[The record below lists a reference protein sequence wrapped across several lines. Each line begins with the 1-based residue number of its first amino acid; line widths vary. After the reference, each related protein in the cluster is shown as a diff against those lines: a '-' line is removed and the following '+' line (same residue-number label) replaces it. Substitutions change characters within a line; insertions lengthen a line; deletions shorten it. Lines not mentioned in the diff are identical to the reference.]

1 MDGAH
6 PVGAGDLVQKK
17 KHDNDVFESA
27 TSISLAPFFR
37 PFCQRHHGEA
47 SCIRVYKSPP
57 KEKLEDVERGKNL
70 ATRKVRSAQTEEKR
84 TDASSGYLRLPFFF
98 FSLFFSMISKK

>member
-37 PFCQRHHGEA
+37 PFCQRHHGEP
-47 SCIRVYKSPP
+47 SYIRVYKSPP

-70 ATRKVRSAQTEEKR
+70 ATIGRSDQLKQKR
-84 TDASSGYLRLPFFF
+84 REPTPAAD
-98 FSLFFSMISKK
+98 I